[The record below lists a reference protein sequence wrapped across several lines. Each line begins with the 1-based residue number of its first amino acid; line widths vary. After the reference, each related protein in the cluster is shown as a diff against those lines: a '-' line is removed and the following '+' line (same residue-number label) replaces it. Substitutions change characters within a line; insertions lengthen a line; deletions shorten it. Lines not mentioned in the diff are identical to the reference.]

1 MRMTSI
7 QCRVLQIVLAC
18 TALFICACQSDGWLW
33 QGDKSPTQYQTQQ
46 MDRGGQP
53 VTYYDLDDGD
63 NEDPNVDNASYPEMS
78 QPWWNSPGYI
88 GG

>member
-1 MRMTSI
+1 MIYVPSNAFKLL
-7 QCRVLQIVLAC
+7 VLSLGILC
-18 TALFICACQSDGWLW
+18 GCQSRPSLW
-33 QGDKSPTQYQTQQ
+33 QGDESPTQYQTQQ

-63 NEDPNVDNASYPEMS
+63 NEDPNVDQGNYPEMS
-78 QPWWNSPGYI
+78 EPWWNSPGYI

>member
-1 MRMTSI
+1 
-7 QCRVLQIVLAC
+7 
-18 TALFICACQSDGWLW
+18 
-33 QGDKSPTQYQTQQ
+33 

-63 NEDPNVDNASYPEMS
+63 NEDPNVDQGNYPEMS
-78 QPWWNSPGYI
+78 EPWWNSPGSI

>member
-1 MRMTSI
+1 
-7 QCRVLQIVLAC
+7 
-18 TALFICACQSDGWLW
+18 
-33 QGDKSPTQYQTQQ
+33 

>member
-1 MRMTSI
+1 MRMSSI
-7 QCRVLQIVLAC
+7 SSRVCLVILTC
-18 TALFICACQSDGWLW
+18 TTLLIGACQSQPSLW
-33 QGDKSPTQYQTQQ
+33 QGAESPTQYQTQQ

-63 NEDPNVDNASYPEMS
+63 NEDPNVDQGNYPEMS
-78 QPWWNSPGYI
+78 EPWWNSPGYI

>member
-1 MRMTSI
+1 MIYVPSNAFKLL
-7 QCRVLQIVLAC
+7 VLNLGILC
-18 TALFICACQSDGWLW
+18 GCQSQPSLW
-33 QGDKSPTQYQTQQ
+33 QGDESPTQYQTQQ

-63 NEDPNVDNASYPEMS
+63 DEDPNVDQGNYPEMS
-78 QPWWNSPGYI
+78 EPWWNSPGYI

>member
-1 MRMTSI
+1 MRMASI
-7 QCRVLQIVLAC
+7 QFRTLQIVLAF
-18 TALFICACQSDGWLW
+18 TALLICACQSQPSLW
-33 QGDKSPTQYQTQQ
+33 HGDKSPTQYQTRQ
-46 MDRGGQP
+46 MDKGGQP

-63 NEDPNVDNASYPEMS
+63 NEDPNVDSGDYPEMS

>member
-1 MRMTSI
+1 MI
-7 QCRVLQIVLAC
+7 QVQSH
-18 TALFICACQSDGWLW
+18 ALKALLLGVFMLCGCQSQPSLW

-46 MDRGGQP
+46 MNKGGQP

-63 NEDPNVDNASYPEMS
+63 NEDPNVDQGNYPELS
-78 QPWWNSPGYI
+78 EPWWNSPGYI